1 VFIARKKKKIN
12 EAEKKW
18 MSQNEEKILIDLS

>member
-1 VFIARKKKKIN
+1 LPERKKKIN